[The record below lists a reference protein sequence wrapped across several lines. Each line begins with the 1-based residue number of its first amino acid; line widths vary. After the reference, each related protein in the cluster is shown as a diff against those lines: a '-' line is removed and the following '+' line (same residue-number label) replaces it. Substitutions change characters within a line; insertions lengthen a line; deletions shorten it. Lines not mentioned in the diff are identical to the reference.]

1 MRTFDDFTTT
11 RSPIMQVGVTY
22 LLTTSYDYYDEE
34 GTYVVVDNPL
44 SGDDTPFAV
53 GVDGDYID
61 IGMVDLRGS
70 GDGADWTYVPFVS
83 TPCDGQTFALFSNT
97 PLGTAPWRPWW
108 VCKANV
114 CLCVS
119 VCVCVCLCV
128 ASCMCGFVMCGFV
141 CARVCA
147 CFPYAGCTDWPDT
160 FVSSVCAPTNQC
172 GCEFNGE
179 CVPVGTEH
187 PTNPCFECNPI
198 NPTLWTKKS
207 TLACAGACPILV
219 RW

>member
-1 MRTFDDFTTT
+1 MC
-11 RSPIMQVGVTY
+11 VLCVCVY
-22 LLTTSYDYYDEE
+22 AC
-34 GTYVVVDNPL
+34 VCVCL
-44 SGDDTPFAV
+44 S
-53 GVDGDYID
+53 
-61 IGMVDLRGS
+61 
-70 GDGADWTYVPFVS
+70 
-83 TPCDGQTFALFSNT
+83 
-97 PLGTAPWRPWW
+97 
-108 VCKANV
+108 VCVRLSVCV

-119 VCVCVCLCV
+119 VCVCLCV